1 MEVSRTRSDSVV
13 NAKQIEMVNALAQ
26 ERIAIEVKRGRT
38 ISKAIWGLAIHNL
51 VMMQLDEER
60 QYEGKIATQEI
71 IDALDEISDRYN
83 RRVEKIRRK
92 IADIADEEEVTP

>member
-26 ERIAIEVKRGRT
+26 ERIALEVKQGCT
-38 ISKAIWGLAIHNL
+38 ISQAIWGMAIHNE
-51 VMMQLDEER
+51 VMMELDEER

-71 IDALDEISDRYN
+71 VDALDEIYDRYK
-83 RRVEKIRRK
+83 RRDEKIRRK
-92 IADIADEEEVTP
+92 IADIAGEEVMR